1 MARDTGQWMHQ
12 HGGLTRAN
20 GDYLRDKIL
29 SRGRSEDPQ
38 VMFKNFY
45 GRAPDIGPL
54 IEYRGLAMPDTKPVA
69 AAGGAAH

>member
-1 MARDTGQWMHQ
+1 MHQ

-29 SRGRSEDPQ
+29 SRGRTEDPQ
-38 VMFKNFY
+38 IMFKNFY

-54 IEYRGLAMPDTKPVA
+54 IEYRGLTVPGAADPAAA
-69 AAGGAAH
+69 AAGGH